1 MQAPLETELRPH
13 AWNRRSFTAFLC
25 QGNAET
31 VMTEPL
37 ANMWINANLWRKE
50 SLRAQTELERARMAA
65 HEAVVDIDKTSR
77 ELIEK
82 LKRTRARSVA
92 ADNEL
97 SIETPAPVEHSLPLA
112 SMLNL

>member
-1 MQAPLETELRPH
+1 
-13 AWNRRSFTAFLC
+13 
-25 QGNAET
+25 
-31 VMTEPL
+31 
-37 ANMWINANLWRKE
+37 
-50 SLRAQTELERARMAA
+50 
-65 HEAVVDIDKTSR
+65 
-77 ELIEK
+77 